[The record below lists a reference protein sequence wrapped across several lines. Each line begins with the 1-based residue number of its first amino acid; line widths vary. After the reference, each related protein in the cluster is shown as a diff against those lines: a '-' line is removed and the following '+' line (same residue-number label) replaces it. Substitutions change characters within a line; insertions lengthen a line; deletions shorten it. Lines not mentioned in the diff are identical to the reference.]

1 MQNNYKNLAAEKTCF
16 KIPDN
21 PSCIE
26 RFITIPFFHFLS
38 QNVNDCIKKRQ
49 NLKKLFTKTRKILI

>member
-1 MQNNYKNLAAEKTCF
+1 MQNNSKNLAAEKTCF

-38 QNVNDCIKKRQ
+38 QNVNDCIKK
-49 NLKKLFTKTRKILI
+49 KKT